1 MKQITQV
8 VDMELSEE
16 ETLTLLRAKVILK
29 ELHIN
34 LKKIEVKRQPY
45 AIDIVKKAADEING
59 VMNSYG
65 ALLDDNDAEVRK
77 LDERY
82 QKLEDEEE
90 KLL

>member
-45 AIDIVKKAADEING
+45 AIDI
-59 VMNSYG
+59 
-65 ALLDDNDAEVRK
+65 LRK
-77 LDERY
+77 L
-82 QKLEDEEE
+82 QMK
-90 KLL
+90 